1 MDTVSV
7 RYIVDDVEDSIE
19 FYTKQ
24 LDFKVLM
31 NPAPGFAMLQRGG
44 LRLLLNSPGQGGA
57 GQSLPD
63 GRKPQAGGWNRFQL
77 EVEDLEA
84 TVAEL
89 RRHGASFLN
98 EIVTGQGGKQ
108 ILLSDPAGNLVE
120 LFQRAEQ

>member
-1 MDTVSV
+1 LDTVSV

-24 LDFKVLM
+24 LDFEVLM

-63 GRKPQAGGWNRFQL
+63 GSKPQAGGWNRFQL